1 MSFSF
6 WPDNKQHFC
15 LTLQI
20 SEQAKQTNRSWEQLP
35 AVDRATRVARCCWHA
50 AHSKLAKPNLKRNR
64 MIQNEMQ
71 TLAKHTRFINMT
83 IGCLTYSSAQM
94 QRASKQPFQTAM
106 ISKRQSPNG
115 NLQTAISKRPSA
127 DSHLQTAIYKRP
139 SLGDILQTAISR
151 VLRTRA
157 VSDYMS

>member
-6 WPDNKQHFC
+6 WPDNKQNFC

-20 SEQAKQTNRSWEQLP
+20 SERAKQTNRSWEQLP

-83 IGCLTYSSAQM
+83 IGCLTPARKCNAQANTTPDGHDLQM
-94 QRASKQPFQTAM
+94 S
-106 ISKRQSPNG
+106 ISKRQSPDG
-115 NLQTAISKRPSA
+115 
-127 DSHLQTAIYKRP
+127 HLQTAICRQSP
-139 SLGDILQTAISR
+139 PDSHL
-151 VLRTRA
+151 
-157 VSDYMS
+157 